1 MNKTFKIGDRVKP
14 LKYWEG
20 EGVVDEIY
28 RPDGRIRVKMTTGYN
43 VDKFGAFESC
53 HLELIVEGMKI
64 LSIKRSTE
72 NTGLKL
78 YGKLLGESGK
88 EYQFA
93 YFRRKNFRGWIC
105 SCESFFF
112 NMFKKN
118 RNCKHLKFVREQV
131 GRYGASVK

>member
-1 MNKTFKIGDRVKP
+1 MSKTFKVGDRVKP

-20 EGVVDEIY
+20 EGKVV
-28 RPDGRIRVKMTTGYN
+28 RIFSNGDLEVEMLTGPQAGSET
-43 VDKFGAFESC
+43 GAFNPEN
-53 HLELIVEGMKI
+53 LELLSRGMCI
-64 LSIKRSTE
+64 LSIKWSTE